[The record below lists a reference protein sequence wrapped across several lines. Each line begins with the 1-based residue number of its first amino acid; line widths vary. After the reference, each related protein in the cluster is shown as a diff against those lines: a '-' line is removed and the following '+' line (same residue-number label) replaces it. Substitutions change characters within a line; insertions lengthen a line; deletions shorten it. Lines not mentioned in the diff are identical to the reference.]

1 MLLLAFLYKVVY
13 SDGNSDNSN
22 CKDKDIAV
30 NKDLVSFF
38 IRKLYLGRVAPI
50 LPLNIKE
57 GNIALD
63 VCMQFYN
70 PEVRKKFLNTWGSKS
85 GIYVIGLIDD
95 PCVYY
100 IGQTTNFSRRL
111 YSHLKTKTHS
121 KFHRLLRLAGI
132 ERFYVAILEVCPNN
146 AEQKFISSRENFYL
160 DKYKPLLNTHY
171 STGSIYFR
179 KTRVNNTFSSELKAL
194 KSGGLVLTKN
204 RKVGMVPV
212 YIYNLVDTSQGM
224 SIKVNYFKSVRL
236 AAKSMGCAPFTIF
249 SYMNTYISY
258 KDNFY
263 FSFAVSKSR
272 LLSNNLINKRLLS
285 NKGVLDKYSPVKI
298 WAYDAYTLKLIN
310 GNPFF

>member
-1 MLLLAFLYKVVY
+1 MLLLAFLYKVAY
-13 SDGNSDNSN
+13 SDVNSDNSN

-30 NKDLVSFF
+30 NKDLVSSF

-50 LPLNIKE
+50 LPLDIKE

-100 IGQTTNFSRRL
+100 IGQTTNFRMRL

-132 ERFYVAILEVCPNN
+132 ERFYVAILEVCP
-146 AEQKFISSRENFYL
+146 AEQKFISRRENFYL

-171 STGSIYFR
+171 STGSTYFR

-194 KSGGLVLTKN
+194 KSGGLVLTQTHKG
-204 RKVGMVPV
+204 GMVPV
-212 YIYNLVDTSQGM
+212 YIYNLVETPQGM
-224 SIKVNYFKSVRL
+224 PIKVNYFKSVRL
-236 AAKSMGCAPFTIF
+236 AAKSIGCAPFTIF
-249 SYMNTYISY
+249 SYMDTYIPY
-258 KDNFY
+258 RDNFY
-263 FSFAVSKSR
+263 FFFAVSKNR

-285 NKGVLDKYSPVKI
+285 GKGVLGKYSPVKI
-298 WAYDAYTLKLIN
+298 WAYDAYTLNHIN
-310 GNPFF
+310 GNPFFF